1 MGFELV
7 PVWVEEIEGCAFAP
21 VITPFPDVGGSQAFD
36 EEREVCCVNA
46 EGEMGVFGGGF
57 RVAQWIEGKAQ
68 PKTRQR
74 EIGASVPRG
83 FKLKLQQVV
92 IERHAAVQ
100 VGDGEGQVVEACQQF
115 YFLTGML

>member
-7 PVWVEEIEGCAFAP
+7 PVWVEEIKGRAFAP

-36 EEREVCCVNA
+36 EEREVCCVDV
-46 EGEMGVFGGGF
+46 EGEMGVVGGGF
-57 RVAQWIEGKAQ
+57 RIAQWIKGKAQ

-74 EIGASVPRG
+74 EIGASAPRG
-83 FKLKLQQVV
+83 FKLKLQQIL

-100 VGDGEGQVVEACQQF
+100 IGDSEGQVVEAC
-115 YFLTGML
+115 